1 MLIPLVGSLR
11 LAQRNG
17 NQQTLQYRFERVRA
31 LAFHVVIRVASV
43 LGGHMSKIGNLLFQ
57 NKYPIFRPSY
67 THNRV
72 HARTVCPL
80 A

>member
-1 MLIPLVGSLR
+1 MLIPLIGSLR

-17 NQQTLQYRFERVRA
+17 KQQTLQYRFERVKA
-31 LAFHVVIRVASV
+31 LAFQVVVRVASV

-57 NKYPIFRPSY
+57 NKYPIFRPLY
-67 THNRV
+67 AHNRV